1 MQIIRSSVLN
11 LFSIYSVLLYWKH
24 NNSKDIFMKKIFLSS
39 VVATLPVFAL
49 FLFSCSISSKKSDRN
64 PSSENSELENLYLS
78 RFQLELLHE
87 RYDYLKAVSDKKIK
101 NQNIE
106 YDLNLTDSVDK
117 ELAQV
122 SEKIK
127 SKNADYLQK
136 SSQYKDLLA
145 QGKISSPALGFASFN
160 SAWRKANQVFLL
172 HDMESYVSPKIRY
185 YQLLETDEIRIDLHN
200 YFSSWVKNVGPVRE
214 DSVSTGEG
222 GTGQQ
227 QYYLQA
233 SVQCEGPYKFNGK
246 SKSATSEEKFYWY
259 DQINNGQSLSISVNK
274 NSKTCTLKFK
284 NIENQKIGAVYFK
297 PHENSVLEQF
307 SNKFEVCGLTQQED
321 LKGPEK
327 FFFESQNPRL
337 TCPVEVSSYR
347 TLPIPIETFN
357 TKVEALIGQKIP
369 AHFWNNRTPFSQ
381 FDMSKA
387 PKLDAIFISYLVFR
401 NDYFGRTIAELLKWH
416 AARGTQV
423 YVMASK
429 VIKTSKDTQMFLDM
443 MTASPNIQVQEYAY
457 ATRSGLGLKDM
468 FDQLHRTL
476 HAKLFIT
483 YSKSQ
488 PELNK
493 AWVGGRNIHDGF
505 AFEQMPK
512 SVSDDIV
519 NYGKDDAWAFWRDYE
534 SIIYDPAFVEK
545 MIVQFATLW
554 NRDSESL
561 YVRNSVLNLKSNTPV
576 TVDLNRNVARHI
588 LTIPYNDQMNLE
600 AFFVSMVDSAEKE
613 LMFSTPY
620 FRLTDKLLESFRR
633 AIARGVKIKM
643 ITRLDL
649 KGDTIDWL
657 LSDVNKAGVNKFL
670 NQIEVYE
677 YAAANE
683 ILHSKIVLVD
693 GKMSF
698 FGGVNLNKRSFYHD
712 IENGILTLGTKEYK
726 KILQVYDSYFKQAR
740 KITEKQQTAFWKQAI
755 LQIFD
760 KEF

>member
-1 MQIIRSSVLN
+1 MRKK
-11 LFSIYSVLLYWKH
+11 LFCFTALPIL
-24 NNSKDIFMKKIFLSS
+24 MFLIS
-39 VVATLPVFAL
+39 
-49 FLFSCSISSKKSDRN
+49 SCSMKSKVSERE
-64 PSSENSELENLYLS
+64 PSSENSELEQVYLS
-78 RFQLELLHE
+78 RLQLELLHE
-87 RYDYLKAVSDKKIK
+87 RYDYLKAVSDKKPK

-106 YDLNLTDSVDK
+106 YDLNFKDPVEK
-117 ELAQV
+117 ELAQT

-127 SKNADYLQK
+127 LQNADYLKK
-136 SSQYKDLLA
+136 STKYKDLLA
-145 QGKISSPALGFASFN
+145 QGKAKSPVEGFANFN
-160 SAWRKANQVFLL
+160 LPWRKGKEVFLL
-172 HDMESYVSPKIRY
+172 HDFESYLSAKIRY
-185 YQLLETDEIRIDLHN
+185 YQLLETDETQIDIHN
-200 YFSSWVKNVGPVRE
+200 YFHSWVRNVGPMRE
-214 DSVSTGEG
+214 DSASVGEG
-222 GTGQQ
+222 GGSTQQ

-233 SVQCEGPYKFNGK
+233 TIQCEGPYRLNGK
-246 SKSATSEEKFYWY
+246 IKSASVEEKFYWY
-259 DQINNGQSLSISVNK
+259 DQINYGQSLSLAVNK

-284 NIENQKIGAVYFK
+284 NPENQKVGTVFFK
-297 PHENSVLEQF
+297 PYENSILEQF
-307 SNKFEVCGLTQQED
+307 SNKFEVCGLTYQDD

-327 FFFESQNPRL
+327 FFYESQNPRL
-337 TCPVEVSSYR
+337 TCPAQVSRYQP
-347 TLPIPIETFN
+347 LPTPIDTFN
-357 TKVEALIGQKIP
+357 TKVESLIGQKIP
-369 AHFWNNRTPFSQ
+369 AGFWKNRTPFTQ

-387 PKLDAIFISYLVFR
+387 PKFDAIFISYLVFR

-443 MTASPNIQVQEYAY
+443 MSSSPNIQVQEYAY
-457 ATRSGLGLKDM
+457 STRSGLGLKDM

-476 HAKLFIT
+476 HAKMFIT
-483 YSKSQ
+483 YSKAQ
-488 PELNK
+488 PELSK
-493 AWVGGRNIHDGF
+493 AWIGGRNIHDGF
-505 AFEQMPK
+505 AFEQMPLNTP
-512 SVSDDIV
+512 DDIV
-519 NYGKDDAWAFWRDYE
+519 NYAIDDSWAFWRDYE
-534 SIIYDPAFVEK
+534 AIIYDANFIEK

-554 NRDSESL
+554 NRDRESL
-561 YVRNSVLNLKSNTPV
+561 YVRNSVLNFKTDKPV
-576 TVDLNRNVARHI
+576 TVNLDQNVARHI

-633 AIARGVKIKM
+633 AINRGVKIKM

-649 KGDTIDWL
+649 KGDTVDWL

-677 YAAANE
+677 YTAVNE

-698 FGGVNLNKRSFYHD
+698 YGGVNLNKRAFYHD
-712 IENGILTLGTKEYK
+712 IENGVLTLGIPEYQ
-726 KILQVYDSYFKQAR
+726 KIHIIYDNYFKQAR
-740 KITEKQQTAFWKQAI
+740 KITEKQQTSFWKQAI